1 MQGPAAAVP
10 AFVALCCAVSFCGA
24 GGPLTAA
31 VVMSLPS
38 EARPGGIALW
48 NTVSSVAGYVGPV
61 VFGWLKGATGSNA
74 AGLAV
79 RAPIDPQQPATACAA
94 STAARPCPSAAP
106 VLPLN
111 RTVCVCMCY
120 YIIGHSA
127 FSASRAGG

>member
-61 VFGWLKGATGSNA
+61 VFG
-74 AGLAV
+74 LAV